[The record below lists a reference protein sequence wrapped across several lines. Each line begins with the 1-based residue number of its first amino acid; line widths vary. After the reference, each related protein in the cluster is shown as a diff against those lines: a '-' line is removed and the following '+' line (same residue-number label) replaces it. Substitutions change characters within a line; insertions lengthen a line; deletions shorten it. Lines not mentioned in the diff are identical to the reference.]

1 MNVVRQI
8 HIRMRTTA
16 KCSLVSLRGHT
27 LKRPFTVS
35 YKRAN
40 VTISLSE
47 EIHFIN
53 VVRPGTQFQLADLA
67 NKFKTAIKLSMKS
80 DHNNLWPYF
89 QVRIWGGLLSRRVC
103 WVFCWQVSLFYKIL
117 GDAVVCWIVRAL
129 DSRSHRP
136 GSIPRNHYIVVEIV
150 KMKCLGLSP
159 HPGV

>member
-1 MNVVRQI
+1 
-8 HIRMRTTA
+8 MRTTA

-80 DHNNLWPYF
+80 DHNLWRYF
-89 QVRIWGGLLSRRVC
+89 QVRNLGRVIVTQGMLSFLLTGKPVLQDSGRRC
-103 WVFCWQVSLFYKIL
+103 RLLNST
-117 GDAVVCWIVRAL
+117 
-129 DSRSHRP
+129 RP
-136 GSIPRNHYIVVEIV
+136 GLQIAQTRFDPSESLHCSRNCENEVSWPISPPRSIN
-150 KMKCLGLSP
+150 G
-159 HPGV
+159 